1 MHDAETTPSAAQV
14 AAQGIAEW
22 RMPTRLSG
30 LVFRAKMGVFQ
41 ARRLAIDLAPL
52 PGKLRPVRLKTAP
65 AAAYPVLIAQSRTAL
80 YADDYAGEHLY
91 QLGKVHNLRR
101 AARDLDGLVLTP
113 GAVFSFWKQVG
124 PTTRAKGYATGRMLQ
139 EGCLSPATG
148 GGLCQLSSALY
159 DAALQARLTIVER
172 HAHSRIVPGSTAAR
186 LGRDATI
193 AWNYVDLRFAA
204 PDIPLRLGVALT
216 RDELVVTLH
225 GPEGV
230 TAPPKEDP
238 ALFTA
243 HPQVIP
249 FGAARSC
256 ATCEETDCHLH
267 EAPPPPRHVRTAWLV
282 DEAWPEFAAHVAAS
296 RTEHDLIAQ
305 PFDPRLGKGRGR
317 WSETGFASALHA
329 APQALWRSAQIRRL
343 AASGPARRRA
353 ELEGAGP
360 IARALARRL
369 PPDIERVCVAQSLL
383 PFLWREGALGGRPF
397 DVMMTRLPM
406 AELHARLDAAF
417 AAHPDRPSLADFRAP
432 AWLVEAES
440 EALAA
445 ADRLLTPHLEIAR
458 LFRGRSRRLPWQTP
472 AAVLNV
478 EERVPDRIYFPG
490 PTAARKGA
498 FEVRAAAR
506 ALNLEV
512 VLGGSDLEGPDF
524 WTGLRTCRAEA
535 LQGEG
540 GFTAATALVHPA
552 LVEDQP
558 RTLLRAL
565 AAGLPVITTPA
576 SGLAPAPGLT
586 LIPAGDTDALIAAL
600 T

>member
-1 MHDAETTPSAAQV
+1 MHDAETTPHAQEV
-14 AAQGIAEW
+14 DQKVAEW

-52 PGKLRPVRLKTAP
+52 PGKFRPARLKPAP
-65 AAAYPVLIAQSRTAL
+65 AAAYPVQIAASRTAL
-80 YADDYAGEHLY
+80 FSDTYAGEHLY

-101 AARDLDGLVLTP
+101 AARDLDGLILTP
-113 GAVFSFWKQVG
+113 GAVFSFWRQVG
-124 PTTRAKGYATGRMLQ
+124 PTTRAKGYAIGRMLQ

-159 DAALQARLTIVER
+159 DAALQAGLTIVER

-193 AWNYVDLRFAA
+193 AWNYVDLRFAS
-204 PDIPLRLGVALT
+204 PDTPLRLGVALT
-216 RDELVVTLH
+216 RDELVVTFH
-225 GPEGV
+225 ARQGV
-230 TAPPKEDP
+230 MAPPKEDP

-243 HPQVIP
+243 HPEVIP

-267 EAPPPPRHVRTAWLV
+267 EAPAPPRRVRTAFLV

-296 RTEHDLIAQ
+296 RADHDLIAQ

-317 WSETGFASALHA
+317 WRETGFGLALHA
-329 APQALWRSAQIRRL
+329 APEALWRSAQIRRL
-343 AASGPARRRA
+343 GASGPARRRA

-369 PPDIERVCVAQSLL
+369 PPDIERVTVAQSLL

-406 AELHARLDAAF
+406 ATLHARLDAAF

-432 AWLVEAES
+432 AWLVEAET
-440 EALAA
+440 EAHAA
-445 ADRLLTPHLEIAR
+445 ADRLLTPHLEIAK
-458 LFRGRSRRLPWQTP
+458 LFRGRARRLAWQTAKP
-472 AAVLNV
+472 SAAAP
-478 EERVPDRIYFPG
+478 RVPGRIFFPG

-506 ALNLEV
+506 ALGLEV
-512 VLGGSDLEGPDF
+512 VLAGSELEGEGF
-524 WTGLRTCRAEA
+524 WNGVRTLPAAPGFGGACLI
-535 LQGEG
+535 LQ
-540 GFTAATALVHPA
+540 PA
-552 LVEDQP
+552 VVEDQP
-558 RTLLRAL
+558 RALLAAL
-565 AAGLPVITTPA
+565 AAGLPAVATA
-576 SGLAPAPGLT
+576 ACGLAPAPGLT
-586 LIPAGDTDALIAAL
+586 LVPAGDTAALIEAL
-600 T
+600 APHTL